1 MFPVDRGLY
10 PNSLACS
17 AAADEVIGGALFEMF
32 AEVLIAFP
40 LLAAATT
47 KLVSDKLEAPEFADA
62 MDATLPKCSAV

>member
-1 MFPVDRGLY
+1 
-10 PNSLACS
+10 
-17 AAADEVIGGALFEMF
+17 MF

-47 KLVSDKLEAPEFADA
+47 ELVSEKLEAPEFADA